1 MSLQKCQLFSQS
13 TVKEII
19 CLLKTQYID
28 CHIYKFCDA
37 EKLLFLLIIIIVIII
52 IIIII
57 IRANISYRVIL
68 FFLTFSCLQKSE
80 MKSLLRLKRKKVRKL
95 HICP

>member
-1 MSLQKCQLFSQS
+1 MMSLQKCQLFSQS

-37 EKLLFLLIIIIVIII
+37 EKLLFLLIIIIVIIVIIIVI

-57 IRANISYRVIL
+57 NSNYKNY
-68 FFLTFSCLQKSE
+68 SNNNYNNYSNNNYNNYSNNYYYYKSQY
-80 MKSLLRLKRKKVRKL
+80 
-95 HICP
+95 